1 MRWLLVVVLACGL
14 VSVASA
20 LPGWT
25 GGRGLFRIQD
35 ARSEG
40 NWNGSLM
47 VQGMMATWTYDR
59 IAEPWRIGMSED
71 TKLFADDVT
80 AVVSISPIKW
90 FEVFCWSG
98 ATIEYTTVPEDSV
111 FWGYHNLAPGA
122 KLSIPVLPV
131 AKLGVMGTYS
141 MYPNFDDFR
150 GGWRWGKFALP
161 FVNGIGWTG
170 LATLD
175 ISKKLPLLHIN
186 YGQATDEDEAGT
198 RIKYTTFGGALEYQ
212 VSKLD
217 LFAEFVSVQTSS
229 SLFDNAGRMYLTP
242 GIKVGYLRPLVLQA
256 GVSLG
261 LTDSVAPL
269 EFTAG
274 LGLSGRL
281 FKPCKPKWGAVAG
294 RVYDAKTGQALAAT
308 VCFPTLAKPAPL
320 TTERTTG
327 RFAAKGVGPGD
338 VLVRVTASGYVPA
351 EKSVMVT
358 AGRTANVEFA
368 LEREVTTGTIVGRVT
383 DPSTGNSLAATVELT
398 GTSIPPARTDADGNY
413 RFENLAAREY
423 TLRTSAEGYLTAT
436 ATATVRP
443 REQTRADFELV
454 KAGIKIT
461 LKVYFDFDKATL
473 KPESHSALEAAA
485 KIMKENPQIRVEI
498 QGHTDNIGTA
508 AYNDRLSLRRA
519 QAVVDYLVGLG
530 ISRNRLTARGFG
542 FNNPAATNET
552 EEGRAQNR
560 RVEFVVLD

>member
-1 MRWLLVVVLACGL
+1 MRRLMVVLIAAGL
-14 VSVASA
+14 VTGAVAW
-20 LPGWT
+20 PGWT
-25 GGRGLFRIQD
+25 GGKGLFRIQD

-47 VQGMMATWTYDR
+47 IQGISATWTYDR
-59 IAEPWRIGMSED
+59 IAEPWRIGMSEG

-80 AVVSISPIKW
+80 AVVSLSPIKW
-90 FEVFCWSG
+90 FELFCWSG

-111 FWGYHNLAPGA
+111 FWGYHNLVPGA
-122 KLSIPVLPV
+122 KLSIPVIPV
-131 AKLGVMGTYS
+131 AKLGVLAGYS

-161 FVNGIGWTG
+161 FVNGITWTG
-170 LATLD
+170 LATFD
-175 ISKKLPLLHIN
+175 FSEKLPLLHVN
-186 YGQATDEDEAGT
+186 YGQATDEDEVGT
-198 RIKYTTFGGALEYQ
+198 QTKYTTFGTALEYQ

-217 LFAEFVSVQTSS
+217 IFAEFVSVQTSG
-229 SLFDNAGRMYLTP
+229 SLFDNTGRMYLTP
-242 GIKVGYLRPLVLQA
+242 GIKIGYLRPLLLQA
-256 GVSLG
+256 GVSVG

-274 LGLSGRL
+274 LGVSGRL
-281 FKPCKPKWGAVAG
+281 FKPCKPRWGAVAG

-308 VCFPTLAKPAPL
+308 VSFPTLTKPSPVTAD
-320 TTERTTG
+320 RTSG
-327 RFAAKGVGPGD
+327 RFTAKGVQPGD
-338 VLVRVTASGYVPA
+338 VVVRVTATGYVPA
-351 EKSVMVT
+351 EKSVTVT
-358 AGRTANVEFA
+358 AGRTAHVEFA
-368 LEREVTTGTIVGRVT
+368 LEREVTTGTIVGCVT
-383 DPSTGNSLAATVELT
+383 DPSTGNPLSATVELT
-398 GTSIPPARTDADGNY
+398 GTSIPPARTDANGNY
-413 RFENLAAREY
+413 QFENLAAGDY
-423 TLRTSAEGYLTAT
+423 TLSASADGYLTAT
-436 ATATVRP
+436 ARATVRP
-443 REQTRADFELV
+443 KQETRADFELV

-508 AYNDRLSLRRA
+508 EYNDRLSLRRA

-530 ISRNRLTARGFG
+530 ISRNRLSARGFG
-542 FNNPAATNET
+542 FRNPAASNDT